1 MRVIQLGL
9 FWHQHRH
16 TQRHMAS
23 AVAPSSQRV
32 DDEEIMGQIEKKLVE
47 WEECETANEYF
58 DIPYRNPF
66 KKQIS
71 DPLLNRFGGS
81 MGPYADS
88 LITDIDGVPYINAS
102 AYPADYLP
110 GNSPEYSY
118 IATMCPKLETFEH
131 FWLMAWAKKAKLIV
145 NLTNRRDRV
154 GSAPGDKQERYW
166 PPYRAGTSTE
176 AESASWRIR
185 VETIDEQES
194 TTMVGLWRSYVRI
207 TLPGSI
213 EKPRLVVLFSYVD
226 WVDFGKVHDINKP
239 AFHHNA
245 MQVVR
250 LIDEVQK
257 NAQSLAVEKDSYIL
271 VHCSAGVGRTGT
283 FITLTRVLHE
293 LETLRSG
300 DQQVKFLD
308 RMQTFIFQ
316 VICHLRIRR
325 LWMVK
330 TEFEYATIFAG
341 VLAFVRGKSLPI
353 VWRED
358 SLFQN
363 ESGKMSTS
371 IQCDDVDVETMNNED
386 VNNYNVQ

>member
-1 MRVIQLGL
+1 
-9 FWHQHRH
+9 
-16 TQRHMAS
+16 
-23 AVAPSSQRV
+23 
-32 DDEEIMGQIEKKLVE
+32 
-47 WEECETANEYF
+47 
-58 DIPYRNPF
+58 
-66 KKQIS
+66 
-71 DPLLNRFGGS
+71 
-81 MGPYADS
+81 
-88 LITDIDGVPYINAS
+88 
-102 AYPADYLP
+102 
-110 GNSPEYSY
+110 
-118 IATMCPKLETFEH
+118 
-131 FWLMAWAKKAKLIV
+131 
-145 NLTNRRDRV
+145 
-154 GSAPGDKQERYW
+154 
-166 PPYRAGTSTE
+166 
-176 AESASWRIR
+176 
-185 VETIDEQES
+185 
-194 TTMVGLWRSYVRI
+194 MVGLWRSYVRI

>member
-1 MRVIQLGL
+1 
-9 FWHQHRH
+9 
-16 TQRHMAS
+16 MAS
-23 AVAPSSQRV
+23 AAAAAPGSQRV

-47 WEECETANEYF
+47 WEECGTANEYF

-66 KKQIS
+66 KKQVS

-81 MGPYADS
+81 MGPYVDS

-131 FWLMAWAKKAKLIV
+131 FWLMAWAKKTKLIV

-194 TTMVGLWRSYVRI
+194 ATVVGLWRSSVI
-207 TLPGSI
+207 LTLPGST
-213 EKPRLVVLFSYVD
+213 EEPRIVTLFSYVD

-250 LIDEVQK
+250 LVYEVEK
-257 NAQSLAVEKDSYIL
+257 MARSLEKDSYIL

-308 RMQTFIFQ
+308 RLQTFIFQ

-341 VLAFVRGKSLPI
+341 VLAFVKGK
-353 VWRED
+353 WGD
-358 SLFQN
+358 GCLFPH
-363 ESGKMSTS
+363 ESGKHGTS
-371 IQCDDVDVETMNNED
+371 IQCDNVDVEAMNNED